1 MREQPIFW
9 VCRIRHSVGVKSSPL
24 VPNADREFAVNV
36 AAAFDKNPFVRVLTI
51 AMDYCVRKGFTQSQF
66 NFDLASVRV
75 SKVQDEPYELINEW

>member
-1 MREQPIFW
+1 MCEQPVLW
-9 VCRIRHSVGVKSSPL
+9 TCGIRQCIGVKSSPL
-24 VPNADREFAVNV
+24 VSNADRHFSVHV